1 MPEDIVEK
9 FKRIREAA
17 GLSLSDAARIV
28 HIRAARLR
36 AIEAGAEAKEYELG
50 MLKGY
55 IEWVEREVSS
65 ESQSIW

>member
-17 GLSLSDAARIV
+17 SLSLSDAAKIV

-36 AIEAGAEAKEYELG
+36 GIEAGAEAKEYERG
-50 MLKGY
+50 MLREY
-55 IEWVEREVSS
+55 IEWVRKKEISS
-65 ESQSIW
+65 ES